1 MNYRLNTMILG
12 QVGMIKYGIGFSL
25 ESWINMS
32 QKLQLKSDFTL
43 ETAIQRARQSEMV
56 KSQATDQNFRA
67 SKDVDE
73 VQSKKTPVSSRWR
86 KKKGKKKDSSQK
98 QTQKKGG
105 RCSLHHTKPEQC
117 FAKDK
122 KSLKCQ
128 KAGHFA
134 AVCWSKSVSEVNNSS
149 GGGATNG
156 SSVDR

>member
-1 MNYRLNTMILG
+1 
-12 QVGMIKYGIGFSL
+12 
-25 ESWINMS
+25 MS
-32 QKLQLKSDFTL
+32 QKLQLKSDLTL
-43 ETAIQRARQSEMV
+43 ETAIQIARQSEIV
-56 KSQATDQNFRA
+56 KSQATDQNSRA

-86 KKKGKKKDSSQK
+86 KKKREEKGFIPKTNS
-98 QTQKKGG
+98 KGG
-105 RCSLHHTKPEQC
+105 RCGLHHTKPEQC

-149 GGGATNG
+149 GGGAKNG